1 EAHAWARPSRCEG
14 WSVADVVLHLAQT
27 NELAIASATGRFV
40 QVLAEL
46 TSDAGPANTVDDG
59 AAVMVDRERRRPGP
73 AVFER
78 WRVGAERFGQV
89 LAEADPHERVTW
101 VAGQLSVR
109 TLATTRLA
117 ETWIHSG

>member
-1 EAHAWARPSRCEG
+1 MAALADQQAELSELLAGLDDHEWARPSRCEG

-40 QVLAEL
+40 EVLAEL
-46 TSDAGPANTVDDG
+46 TSDAGPAKTVDDG
-59 AAVMVDRERRRPGP
+59 AAVMVERDRGRPGP

-89 LAEADPHERVTW
+89 LAEA
-101 VAGQLSVR
+101 
-109 TLATTRLA
+109 
-117 ETWIHSG
+117 